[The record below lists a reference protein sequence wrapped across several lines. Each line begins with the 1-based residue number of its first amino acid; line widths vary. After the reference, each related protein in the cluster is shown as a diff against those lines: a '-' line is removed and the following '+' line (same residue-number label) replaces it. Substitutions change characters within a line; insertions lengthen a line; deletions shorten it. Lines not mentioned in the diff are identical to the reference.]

1 MKLQLSK
8 SNFVKSLSFV
18 QNIVESKATIPI
30 LANVLLEAKQGRLN
44 LSATDMDITIF
55 DKIKINNIESEGS
68 TSVPAQILYNVIKE
82 LPDDHPIDLSYDQN
96 NKKLHLMSSKS
107 KFVFSCLSTDEF
119 PISSTET
126 FKISF
131 NLEADILKEII
142 DKTYFASSNEETRY
156 YLNGLYIHTTSLN
169 NKNYLRVVATDGHR
183 LAQYQIS
190 SPPTITKNNFGVI
203 VPKKLIFELR
213 KLIDEVKENVKIDLS
228 ERKIRFSFNETII
241 VSKLIDGKFPDYEKV
256 IPKNASN
263 TFSIN
268 RKKFLESINR
278 ISTISSEKS
287 KAIKLNLNKDKIT
300 ISANNVEEGGSGAEE
315 INIKYNGPSLDI
327 GFNSGYLKEIINQF
341 TLEEI
346 TILFS
351 DSTAPTIIKED
362 SKSGTLYVLMPMR
375 V

>member
-44 LSATDMDITIF
+44 ISATDMDITIF

-68 TSVPAQILYNVIKE
+68 TSVPAQTLYNVIKE
-82 LPDDHPIDLSYDQN
+82 LSDDHPIDLSFDQN

-119 PISSTET
+119 PISPTET
-126 FKISF
+126 FKTSF
-131 NLEADILKEII
+131 NLEPDILKEII

-156 YLNGLYIHTTSLN
+156 YLNGLYVHTTSLN

-190 SPPTITKNNFGVI
+190 SPPTIAKNNFGVI

-213 KLIDEVKENVKIDLS
+213 KLIDDVKENVKIDLS

-256 IPKNASN
+256 IPKNISN

-287 KAIKLNLNKDKIT
+287 KAIKLNLNKNKII

-341 TLEEI
+341 TLDEI

-351 DSTAPTIIKED
+351 DSTAPTIIKD
-362 SKSGTLYVLMPMR
+362 SSKSESLYVLMPMR

>member
-119 PISSTET
+119 PISPTET
-126 FKISF
+126 FKTSF
-131 NLEADILKEII
+131 NLEPDILKEII

-190 SPPTITKNNFGVI
+190 SPSSIAKNNFGVI

-213 KLIDEVKENVKIDLS
+213 KLIDDVKENVKIDLS

-256 IPKNASN
+256 IPKNTSN
-263 TFSIN
+263 SFSIN

-278 ISTISSEKS
+278 ISTVSSEKS
-287 KAIKLNLNKDKIT
+287 NAIKLNFNKDKIT
-300 ISANNVEEGGSGAEE
+300 ISASNLEEGGSGIEE
-315 INIKYNGPSLDI
+315 INIKYNGPSMDI
-327 GFNSGYLKEIINQF
+327 GFNSSYLKEIINQF
-341 TLEEI
+341 TLDEI

-351 DSTAPTIIKED
+351 DSTAPTIIKD
-362 SKSGTLYVLMPMR
+362 ASKSESLYVLMPMR

>member
-8 SNFVKSLSFV
+8 LNFVKSLSFV
-18 QNIVESKATIPI
+18 QNIVEGKATIPI

-44 LSATDMDITIF
+44 VSATDMDITIF
-55 DKIKINNIESEGS
+55 DKIKINNIEAEGS
-68 TSVPAQILYNVIKE
+68 TSVPAHTLYNVIKE
-82 LPDDHPIDLSYDQN
+82 LPDDSPIDLSYDEN
-96 NKKLHLMSSKS
+96 NKKLHLISLKS
-107 KFVFSCLSTDEF
+107 KFVFSCLSKDEF
-119 PISSTET
+119 PISTSET

-131 NLEADILKEII
+131 DLKSDVMKELI
-142 DKTYFASSNEETRY
+142 DKTYFASSSEETRY
-156 YLNGLYIHTTSLN
+156 YLNGLYLHNTSLN
-169 NKNYLRVVATDGHR
+169 NKNYLRTVATDGHR

-190 SPPTITKNNFGVI
+190 APPTIDKNNFGVI
-203 VPKKLIFELR
+203 IPKKLIFELR
-213 KLIDEVKENVKIDLS
+213 KLIDELKNDIKIDLS
-228 ERKIRFSFNETII
+228 ERKIKFSFNETII
-241 VSKLIDGKFPDYEKV
+241 ISKLIDGKFPDYEKV
-256 IPKNASN
+256 IPKNTSN

-287 KAIKLNLNKDKIT
+287 KAIKLDLNKDKIT
-300 ISANNVEEGGSGAEE
+300 ISASNLEEGGSGVEE

-341 TLEEI
+341 ALEEI

-351 DSTAPTIIKED
+351 DSTTPTIIKD
-362 SKSGTLYVLMPMR
+362 STKSDSLYVLMPMR